1 MEVHLLFSYQNKER
15 KEDDVLQKSL
25 CFILISLFSLLLVGC
40 VQGKGIKNPLNLEV
54 SEFSFT
60 NQEGKK
66 LGLDDLKGK
75 VWIADFVFT
84 NCTTVCLPMMANM
97 TELQGK
103 LKEED
108 LNVQLIS
115 FSVDPAIDT
124 PEVLKEY
131 AGNYNADLSSWNFLT
146 GYSQNTIKDFAAKS
160 FKAIAI
166 KPKTGDQVI
175 HGTSFYLINKE
186 GTVMKDYSG
195 LDAPFDEIIN
205 DVKLLNSKE

>member
-1 MEVHLLFSYQNKER
+1 M
-15 KEDDVLQKSL
+15 QKSL

>member
-1 MEVHLLFSYQNKER
+1 MELHFLLSYLNKER
-15 KEDDVLQKSL
+15 KEDDVLRKSL

-40 VQGKGIKNPLNLEV
+40 VQGQGIKNPLNLEV

-60 NQEGKK
+60 NQEGEK

-97 TELQGK
+97 AELQGK

-108 LNVQLIS
+108 LNVELVS
-115 FSVDPAIDT
+115 FSVDPGIDT

-131 AGNYNADLSSWNFLT
+131 AGNYNADLSSWNLLT
-146 GYSQNTIKDFAAKS
+146 GYSQKTVKDFALKS
-160 FKAIAI
+160 FKTIAI
-166 KPKTGDQVI
+166 KPETGDQVI
-175 HGTSFYLINKE
+175 HGTSIYLINKE
-186 GTVMKDYSG
+186 GTVMKDYNG